1 MIKDVE
7 HFFKRFSPIRYS
19 SGENSLFSS
28 EPYFLMGLFDF
39 LEIERAWN
47 LDGRASGEELGRVEP
62 AYIL

>member
-1 MIKDVE
+1 MLNI
-7 HFFKRFSPIRYS
+7 FS
-19 SGENSLFSS
+19 GASLPFGIPQVRILCSVLS
-28 EPYFLMGLFDF
+28 PYFLMGLFDF